1 MIRRCPSPDPADII
15 SQGARSLG
23 IELTP
28 DAVSKMMR
36 HMGLLLEWGKKV
48 NLTALREPLHMAV
61 LHFLD
66 SVTVFKVLP
75 RGLRLSVMDVGTGA
89 GFPGLIL
96 KIVEESF
103 DVTLLDRDPK
113 KIVFLKYVANALD
126 LHGIRF
132 LNTPLQR
139 ITENP
144 DPPTFD
150 LLVSRAFASDPALLD
165 SLHILLRPRGML
177 VRMAGPASLKEAFR
191 FSNFECVNHWEG
203 NLPFSS
209 SFRLVTLYRKIN
221 HEMEGVGLRKLAQDS
236 RV

>member
-1 MIRRCPSPDPADII
+1 MIQRFPPHDPADII
-15 SQGARSLG
+15 SQGARALG

-36 HMGLLLEWGKKV
+36 HMALLMEWGEKI
-48 NLTALREPLHMAV
+48 NLTALRDPLHMAV

-66 SVTVFKVLP
+66 SVTVFKVIP
-75 RGLRLSVMDVGTGA
+75 RGVRLSVLDVGTGA

-96 KIVEESF
+96 KIVEESL

-113 KIVFLKYVANALD
+113 KIVFLKYVANALG

-139 ITENP
+139 IMENA
-144 DPPTFD
+144 DRPTFD

-165 SLHILLRPRGML
+165 GLHILLKPRGML
-177 VRMAGPASLKEAFR
+177 VHMAGPSSLKEPFH
-191 FSNFECVNHWEG
+191 FENFKCANHWEG

-209 SFRLVTLYRKIN
+209 SFRLVSLYRKISD
-221 HEMEGVGLRKLAQDS
+221 AS
-236 RV
+236 

>member
-15 SQGARSLG
+15 RQGARVLG

-36 HMGLLLEWGKKV
+36 HMALLLEWGKKI

-66 SVTVFKVLP
+66 SMTVFKVIP
-75 RGLRLSVMDVGTGA
+75 RGLPLSVLDVGTGA
-89 GFPGLIL
+89 GFPGLVV
-96 KIVEESF
+96 KIVEDSF
-103 DVTLLDRDPK
+103 DVMLLDRDPK
-113 KIVFLKYVANALD
+113 KIVFLKYVANELG

-144 DPPTFD
+144 NPPMFD
-150 LLVSRAFASDPALLD
+150 LLVSRAFASEPALLD
-165 SLHILLRPRGML
+165 RLDILLRPRGML
-177 VRMAGPASLKEAFR
+177 VRMAGPASLKEPFR
-191 FSNFECVNHWEG
+191 FKNFECVNHWEG
-203 NLPFSS
+203 TLPFSS
-209 SFRLVTLYRKIN
+209 SFRIVTLYRKISDA
-221 HEMEGVGLRKLAQDS
+221 G
-236 RV
+236 